1 MSIIITDIQTL
12 YGIQQA
18 GRGVFKGAELGNIE
32 QLSNAWL
39 SIHDGL
45 ISGFGK
51 METIAADVA
60 LSSFKEVMSVK
71 GMAKK
76 TAELFVSN
84 IPAFLD
90 FMKECGLNQLL
101 EKVRSQIASNSRQIS
116 SINTDITP
124 IQKAYLNVMES
135 GIALNQ
141 TKSASVVSLEDYNE
155 LYRTTVFGTVMYV
168 VGAGL
173 ILYLLYKPR
182 IQSQY

>member
-1 MSIIITDIQTL
+1 MNSTNDFKSDINAVNQT
-12 YGIQQA
+12 
-18 GRGVFKGAELGNIE
+18 FDDM
-32 QLSNAWL
+32 LSNFESNYVNFHTNATL
-39 SIHDGL
+39 SLPSLPPPSTADSLVTTPIPKTNTSSKD
-45 ISGFGK
+45 
-51 METIAADVA
+51 TDPNDAALLKYRYA
-60 LSSFKEVMSVK
+60 
-71 GMAKK
+71 A
-76 TAELFVSN
+76 
-84 IPAFLD
+84 
-90 FMKECGLNQLL
+90 NQLL